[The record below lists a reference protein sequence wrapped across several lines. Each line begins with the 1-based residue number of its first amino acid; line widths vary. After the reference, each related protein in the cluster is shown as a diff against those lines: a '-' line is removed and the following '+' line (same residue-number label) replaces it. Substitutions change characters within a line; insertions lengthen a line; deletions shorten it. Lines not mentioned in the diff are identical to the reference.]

1 MKTLTIQGLKDY
13 FTANSF
19 ENDFF
24 FKANQKLN
32 QALDINFDSK
42 KELSDWVN
50 SELDSDS
57 FEIDQDTFIDDTN
70 DIINVVAEFY
80 NLD

>member
-13 FTANSF
+13 FTANAY

-24 FKANQKLN
+24 AKANQTLN

-50 SELDSDS
+50 SELDSDN
-57 FEIDQDTFIDDTN
+57 FEIDQDAFIDGTN